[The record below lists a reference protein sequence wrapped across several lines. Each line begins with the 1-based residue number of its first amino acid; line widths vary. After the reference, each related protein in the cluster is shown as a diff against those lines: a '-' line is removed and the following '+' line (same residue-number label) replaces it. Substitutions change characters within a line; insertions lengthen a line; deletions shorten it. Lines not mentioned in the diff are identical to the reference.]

1 LTLVILG
8 VNVSD
13 TKESKTAKK
22 GVFIALGIICLVLV
36 AGLAIMV
43 VTYNEVIS
51 SLNSQLANLQKQ
63 VNELQNTTDFDRF
76 FLEFGN
82 VSLITSSINF
92 SPPVD
97 MYRALT
103 IALESDG
110 WNASSLSGLQVYV
123 NFLKYS
129 SNDSS
134 GTYLQPVTEPPK
146 DYSAVQINGTT
157 YRYVWDIE
165 VQPGGNRLFIPPL
178 GLYWVDAASGE
189 IVPHGLLM

>member
-1 LTLVILG
+1 MLG

-13 TKESKTAKK
+13 TRESKTAKK

-36 AGLAIMV
+36 AGLAIMI

-123 NFLKYS
+123 YFSKYS

-146 DYSAVQINGTT
+146 DYYVVQINGTT

-165 VQPGGNRLFIPPL
+165 VQPGGNGLVVPPL
-178 GLYWVDAASGE
+178 GLHWVDAASGE
-189 IVPHGLLM
+189 IVPHGPLM